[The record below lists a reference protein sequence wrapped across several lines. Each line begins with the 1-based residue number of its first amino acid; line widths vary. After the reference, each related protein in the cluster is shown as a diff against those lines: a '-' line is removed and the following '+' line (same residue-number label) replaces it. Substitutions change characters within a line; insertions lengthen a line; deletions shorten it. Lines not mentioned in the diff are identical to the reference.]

1 MSAVETQPTPQAKNS
16 AIAKLTKVQ
25 KLAGLLVM
33 LGPEGASRIL
43 KNLDPSEVEAISAE
57 ITNISLLDQDLQRD
71 LLEEFSELAVQ
82 AGTALTGGL
91 DFTRTALEKAVGLF
105 KASEIIGRVSP
116 TRTPVAAM
124 QSVSDMES
132 RQIFNLIRHEQPQ
145 TIALVLSY
153 LPPDKAAET
162 MSFFHVDTRDRII
175 ERIATLAPTPIEVVE
190 KVVEILVSKRGVS
203 QTRALNQTGGLKTAA
218 DLLNAMDKNIGK
230 SLLTAIEERNA
241 ELGLAIRQKMFT
253 FEDLVRLDTTVL
265 QRILREVDLRDLSIA
280 LKTSSDKLKTALL
293 GCISKRAAETV
304 SEEMSFMGPVKLRDV
319 ESAQMRIIEIVRKLE
334 AEGEI
339 DLGEARKGGG

>member
-1 MSAVETQPTPQAKNS
+1 MSAVDTHTPAPKPS
-16 AIAKLTKVQ
+16 AAAKLTKIQ
-25 KLAGLLVM
+25 KLANLLIM

-43 KNLDPSEVEAISAE
+43 KNLEPAEVEAISAE
-57 ITNISLLDQDLQRD
+57 MTNITLLDQDLQRE
-71 LLEEFSELAVQ
+71 LLDEFSDLAVQ
-82 AGTALTGGL
+82 AGTSITGGL
-91 DFTRTALEKAVGLF
+91 DFTRVALEKAVGLF
-105 KASEIIGRVSP
+105 KASEIIGRVAP
-116 TRTPVAAM
+116 TRTPVVAM
-124 QSVSDMES
+124 QSVADMES

-153 LPPDKAAET
+153 LTPEKAAET
-162 MSFFHVDTRDRII
+162 MTFFHVETRDRII

-190 KVVEILVSKRGVS
+190 KVVEVLVSKRGVS

-218 DLLNAMDKNIGK
+218 DLLNSMDKNIGK

-253 FEDLVRLDTTVL
+253 FEDLGRLEVNLL

-280 LKTSSDKLKTALL
+280 LKTASDKLKTALL

-304 SEEMSFMGPVKLRDV
+304 NEEISFMGPVKLRDV
-319 ESAQMRIIEIVRKLE
+319 ESAQLRIIEIVRKLE
-334 AEGEI
+334 SEGEI
-339 DLGEARKGGG
+339 DLGDARKGGGS